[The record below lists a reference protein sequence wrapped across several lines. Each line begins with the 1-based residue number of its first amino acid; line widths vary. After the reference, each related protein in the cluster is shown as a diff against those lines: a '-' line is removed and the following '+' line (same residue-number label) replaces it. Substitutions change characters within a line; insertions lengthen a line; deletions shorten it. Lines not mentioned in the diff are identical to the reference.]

1 MSTVADRNRGLATK
15 PTFCM
20 AAIVDTTFCSKI
32 ARGPSHN
39 GVGLRAR
46 DSVRRVTRTWTDS
59 AMTDV
64 CLGESKGDIAAHI
77 QNGDWCDLGTALNTT
92 ASDHWLQW
100 GLRNSDRFRA
110 EKLFCVDSGS
120 EMVTPFC
127 KKCTVQQPERRGI
140 SESTGESDQDVI

>member
-1 MSTVADRNRGLATK
+1 
-15 PTFCM
+15 
-20 AAIVDTTFCSKI
+20 
-32 ARGPSHN
+32 
-39 GVGLRAR
+39 
-46 DSVRRVTRTWTDS
+46 
-59 AMTDV
+59 MTDV

-77 QNGDWCDLGTALNTT
+77 QNGDWCDLGTALNAT

>member
-1 MSTVADRNRGLATK
+1 MIMSTVADRNRGLATK

-100 GLRNSDRFRA
+100 GLRDSDRFRA
-110 EKLFCVDSGS
+110 EKLFLC
-120 EMVTPFC
+120 
-127 KKCTVQQPERRGI
+127 
-140 SESTGESDQDVI
+140 

>member
-1 MSTVADRNRGLATK
+1 
-15 PTFCM
+15 
-20 AAIVDTTFCSKI
+20 
-32 ARGPSHN
+32 
-39 GVGLRAR
+39 
-46 DSVRRVTRTWTDS
+46 
-59 AMTDV
+59 MTDV

-120 EMVTPFC
+120 EMVAPVLLF
-127 KKCTVQQPERRGI
+127 K
-140 SESTGESDQDVI
+140 SEAGQSMLRIDDGFRPSPA